1 MSAVSTSYGTYLSD
15 LFNPQVV
22 GDRIN
27 KKLWDYVRFSPL
39 ARIDNTLEGRPGNTI
54 TLPYYNKS
62 ITAQVTNEG
71 QDIVLSKLTEST
83 TTVTIKKIA
92 AGCQI
97 TDEALLS
104 AYGNPMDEAID
115 QIARAIADAVD
126 NDMLA
131 VMAAGAD
138 ASMTT
143 AAGAFTANGVAEAL
157 TLFGEDIDGDKVLLV
172 NPASYEVLRKATGWI
187 AGTDVAANLVIRGTV
202 GMIYG
207 CQVVVSNKLTSANC
221 AYIVKPGVLAVY
233 NKRELLVESD
243 RDIINK
249 STVITADKYFANYA
263 YNKSAFIKM
272 PGQAAST

>member
-1 MSAVSTSYGTYLSD
+1 MSAVSTSYGTYLSN

-62 ITAQVTNEG
+62 VTAQVVNEG
-71 QDIVLSKLTEST
+71 QDITLSKLTEST

-115 QIARAIADAVD
+115 SNTID
-126 NDMLA
+126 
-131 VMAAGAD
+131 
-138 ASMTT
+138 STT
-143 AAGAFTANGVAEAL
+143 LEGITINSES
-157 TLFGEDIDGDKVLLV
+157 E
-172 NPASYEVLRKATGWI
+172 
-187 AGTDVAANLVIRGTV
+187 NL
-202 GMIYG
+202 
-207 CQVVVSNKLTSANC
+207 
-221 AYIVKPGVLAVY
+221 
-233 NKRELLVESD
+233 
-243 RDIINK
+243 
-249 STVITADKYFANYA
+249 
-263 YNKSAFIKM
+263 
-272 PGQAAST
+272 